1 MKILLL
7 TFGTRGDVQPYIALG
22 RRLVDRG
29 HAVVLAAPQRF
40 GALVREAGLEFGAL
54 DDGPLA
60 QMDVGSE
67 VGEVAE
73 GGLRAKVALARRLPG
88 MFAQTLRDA
97 QELAL
102 GMRPDLVVHN
112 GQVLAGPHLAEKL
125 GVPAVLGLP
134 LPMYVP
140 TREFAWPGMD
150 LPRLP
155 AWGNRVSFTGM
166 QGTVLAFG
174 KVIDDWRA
182 ELGLP
187 RRPRRHDPLLE
198 SDGTPA
204 LTLHAVSPHVIPRP
218 ADWPETARMTGYWFT
233 SDPDATLPAELE
245 DFLAAGEPPV
255 YVGFGSMSGKDPART
270 SATVFEAIE
279 RAGVRAVVASGWGGI
294 RLEADA
300 DRVFTVDDVPH
311 GLLFP
316 RVSAVVH
323 HGGAGTTAAAVRAG
337 RPQVVCPFVADQPFW
352 AKRMQSLGVAPP
364 PLPQKHLAAEPLADR
379 LETVLT
385 EARMSAAASELGSAV
400 QAEDGTGDAVGEL
413 ELQLSRVG

>member
-29 HAVVLAAPQRF
+29 HEVVLAAPQRF

-97 QELAL
+97 QEIAL

-140 TREFAWPGMD
+140 TCEFAWPGMD

-174 KVIDDWRA
+174 KVIDDWRN

-218 ADWPETARMTGYWFT
+218 ADWPETARMTGYWIT

-270 SATVFEAIE
+270 SAAVFEAIQ

-300 DRVFTVDDVPH
+300 DRVFTVHDVPH

-337 RPQVVCPFVADQPFW
+337 RPQVV
-352 AKRMQSLGVAPP
+352 
-364 PLPQKHLAAEPLADR
+364 
-379 LETVLT
+379 
-385 EARMSAAASELGSAV
+385 
-400 QAEDGTGDAVGEL
+400 
-413 ELQLSRVG
+413 